1 MREFRIYVNL
11 PLAQGQRLSLPPD
24 AAHRIAAVLRLR
36 VGDRV
41 QLFNGEGGH
50 HEASIL
56 SVGRRGVLVET
67 GPRRS
72 RERESPLV
80 VTLAQGISRG
90 QKMDYTLQKA
100 VELGAAR
107 IVPLVTEHGNVRLDH
122 ERAAARMLHWKNVI
136 IGACE
141 QCGRDVMPELASP
154 IAFADWLVGCE
165 PSRTLLLD
173 PDAVRGLS
181 TIEPA
186 PAVLCLLAGPEG
198 GFSPAETDL
207 ARGRGCIPVRLGPR
221 VLRTET
227 AAVAALAACQV
238 LWGDLK

>member
-1 MREFRIYVNL
+1 MREFRIYLDV

-24 AAHRIAAVLRLR
+24 AAHRVAAVLRLR
-36 VGDRV
+36 AGDRV
-41 QLFNGEGGH
+41 QLFNGAGGH
-50 HEASIL
+50 HEAQIL
-56 SVGRRGVLVET
+56 SVGRREVMVEA

-72 RERESPLV
+72 RERESALA

-100 VELGAAR
+100 VELGVAG
-107 IVPLVTEHGNVRLDH
+107 IVPLVTEHGNVRLDG

-141 QCGRDVMPELASP
+141 QCGRDVLPELRAP
-154 IAFADWLVGCE
+154 IGFADWLVECN

-173 PDAVRGLS
+173 PDATRGLS
-181 TIEPA
+181 AIDPQPVE
-186 PAVLCLLAGPEG
+186 LCLLAGPEG
-198 GFSPAETDL
+198 GFSGAESSL
-207 ARGRGCIPVRLGPR
+207 ARGRGCVAVRLGPR
-221 VLRTET
+221 ILRTET
-227 AAVAALAACQV
+227 AAVAALAACQA